1 MGSERI
7 QRDASLELPIP
18 VPSTDLFSH
27 KCTGEILALL
37 VDNPYTAFGIRDLSR
52 ATDHPHRSISSA
64 VDDLEAVDF
73 VNIEYA
79 GRKKLVRITRSRL
92 NKPDDPIIQIPQ
104 DEFHAPVREL
114 LTRLTDN
121 VDDIHGIVLFGSVAR
136 GNADRRSDIDCFV
149 LVDGT
154 KATAQQ
160 TAHEL
165 TSELSEE
172 AFAGDRYKFHVLVES
187 VESARRYGDRLRE
200 IFATGLTL
208 KASETLTQL
217 KEEVLTNAR

>member
-1 MGSERI
+1 MGSKNI
-7 QRDASLELPIP
+7 QRGASLELPVP
-18 VPSTDLFSH
+18 VPSTGLFSH
-27 KCTGEILALL
+27 ACTGEVLALL

-64 VDDLEAVDF
+64 IDDLEAVGF
-73 VNIEYA
+73 VDIEHA
-79 GRKKLVRITRSRL
+79 GRKKLVRINRARL
-92 NKPDDPIIQIPQ
+92 SKPDDPIIQIPQ

-114 LTRLTDN
+114 VARLTDS

-154 KATAQQ
+154 QATAQQ
-160 TAHEL
+160 TADEL
-165 TSELSEE
+165 TSELNEE
-172 AFAGDRYKFHVLVES
+172 AFAGDRYKFHVLAES

-217 KEEVLTNAR
+217 KAEVLTNGR

>member
-1 MGSERI
+1 MGSNHI
-7 QRDASLELPIP
+7 QRGASLELPVP

-27 KCTGEILALL
+27 ACAGEILAVL

-64 VDDLEAVDF
+64 VDDLEAVGF
-73 VNIEYA
+73 VDIEHA
-79 GRKKLVRITRSRL
+79 GRKKLVRINRSRL
-92 NKPDDPIIQIPQ
+92 SKPDDPIIRIPQ
-104 DEFHAPVREL
+104 DEFHTPVREL

-121 VDDIHGIVLFGSVAR
+121 LDDIHGIVLFGSVAR

-154 KATAQQ
+154 QATAQQ
-160 TAHEL
+160 TADEL
-165 TSELSEE
+165 TSELNEE
-172 AFAGDRYKFHVLVES
+172 VFDGDRYKFHVLVES
-187 VESARRYGDRLRE
+187 VKSARDYGDRLRE

-208 KASETLTQL
+208 EGSDTLTQL
-217 KEEVLTNAR
+217 KEEVLTDGG